1 MRKSSSKESVHTNTE
16 LKRYLGALHEE
27 HMGAIKAMGE
37 QFVDVNRKLDSHTEM
52 IGKLSEDMGVVK
64 THIEMI
70 KSDLDTVQ
78 SDVEV
83 MKSDLGIIKNDLK
96 QKVDRTEFATLE
108 RRVTRLESKV
118 R

>member
-1 MRKSSSKESVHTNTE
+1 MKKQEAHTSAD

-37 QFVDVNRKLDSHTEM
+37 QFLDVNRKLDGIDKTLESHTEM
-52 IGKLSEDMGVVK
+52 IGKLAEDMEIVKADIGVIK
-64 THIEMI
+64 T
-70 KSDLDTVQ
+70 
-78 SDVEV
+78 
-83 MKSDLGIIKNDLK
+83 DLK

-108 RRVTRLESKV
+108 RRVARLESKV